1 MSYMVNQVV
10 NLCKSRVV
18 LSMVVVVFVI
28 LTVVDLVTIMV
39 VCPGC

>member
-1 MSYMVNQVV
+1 MVNQVV

-18 LSMVVVVFVI
+18 FTMVVVVFVI
-28 LTVVDLVTIMV
+28 LAVVDLVTIMV